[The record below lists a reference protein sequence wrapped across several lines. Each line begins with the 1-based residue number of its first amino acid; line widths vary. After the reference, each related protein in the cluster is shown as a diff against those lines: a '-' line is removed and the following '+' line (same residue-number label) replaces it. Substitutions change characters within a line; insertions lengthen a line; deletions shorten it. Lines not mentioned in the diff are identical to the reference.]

1 MTDAD
6 LVRKKLAFI
15 ETCVA
20 DLRRLADPARI
31 DQDIR
36 EERFVEHTLQVA
48 IQAALG
54 VASHIVSD
62 HRLGEPENNRALFE
76 LLVRAGWVPAKL
88 GPVLSDMVGLRNILV
103 HGYQAVDPAAVRD
116 VFEHHLDDLLGYVAA
131 IRARLGEAGN
141 A

>member
-20 DLRRLADPARI
+20 DLRRLAEPARI
-31 DQDIR
+31 EQDIR

-48 IQAALG
+48 IQAALD

-62 HRLGEPENNRALFE
+62 DRLGEPENNRALFE
-76 LLVRAGWVPAKL
+76 LLVRAGWVPERL
-88 GPVLSDMVGLRNILV
+88 GPVLSDMVGFRNILV

-116 VFEHHLDDLLGYVAA
+116 VVEHHLDDLLAYAA
-131 IRARLGEAGN
+131 AVRARLGEAGDD
-141 A
+141 